1 MLSASILLP
10 SFCTCSLSSPFRSL
24 CMTHSL
30 IPSLFLCALG
40 TSVAIRLVL
49 IVWAIFIRQPS
60 WCISSKYVEL
70 DYNFLSQSNIFAVK
84 MRDICWKCGTYTE
97 NPEHMLRMR
106 DICWKVKMRDICW
119 KWGTYAENAGHML
132 KIQNICWKCGTY
144 AENIDDDHYSL
155 ISAFLYHFISSLC
168 SHFRLYVPSTFI
180 LLCHTHFFPSP
191 FFQCGIELVDSDSS
205 PRNITMKCGTSSLM
219 LEYSQHTKDCLTT
232 LLQTGEIYKILKKR
246 GSAQTS
252 NDKPVKSM

>member
-132 KIQNICWKCGTY
+132 KILTMIIIPSSVPFSTISFPRC
-144 AENIDDDHYSL
+144 AH
-155 ISAFLYHFISSLC
+155 ISAFMSPPLSFYFAIRIFFHLLFFSVVLNLSIRTPHREISQWNVVRHL
-168 SHFRLYVPSTFI
+168 
-180 LLCHTHFFPSP
+180 
-191 FFQCGIELVDSDSS
+191 
-205 PRNITMKCGTSSLM
+205 
-219 LEYSQHTKDCLTT
+219 
-232 LLQTGEIYKILKKR
+232 
-246 GSAQTS
+246 
-252 NDKPVKSM
+252 